1 MQTKYGLTSLCDP
14 NCGVQ
19 SMNRHTDKRTERKVK
34 AKGPKI
40 MYRYLLYSSSCNH
53 WRSNIIE
60 EITISKHCI

>member
-40 MYRYLLYSSSCNH
+40 MYIYIDICYIPAAV
-53 WRSNIIE
+53 IIGGR
-60 EITISKHCI
+60 IL